1 MVRPNDEWVARVSH
15 LRPGFSGRR
24 NERAFGLYP
33 RTNRTGAP
41 CSHQRCPDF
50 LLRRTSHDLVCGF
63 LLKKAA

>member
-33 RTNRTGAP
+33 RTNRTGA
-41 CSHQRCPDF
+41 HV
-50 LLRRTSHDLVCGF
+50 RTSVARISYYAEPATTSY
-63 LLKKAA
+63 AAFS